1 MTGKKPKFLI
11 ILLSLLVIVI
21 TAILSVNQWVS
32 QLAGFWLPEGTRLQ
46 LKGQF
51 HFADRS
57 LVLPDLTLASAN
69 CDLASV
75 TALSLGYQQQMWRL
89 IAGDI
94 SIDSACLARLP
105 STSSASTTPAKTIAD
120 WQSLLPDARV
130 YVKNLQVLPWSDYSG
145 EITLMN
151 RHGRQSLN
159 FTGKTVQLEA
169 ELDKQQLQIKKL
181 QLTQMELPGTAIIE
195 GNISLSPLI
204 TAWPETGTINGQFV
218 LAQTPLNLTLRWQ
231 QQRGKIL
238 LTTPQQPRYLLSLPW
253 TVTPQAIEIS
263 QGEWFWPFGRQPLQG
278 GISLN
283 ASNWMAGP
291 DQTKFSGR
299 LNILTAGRGGKGNA
313 VLNLGPGKL
322 SLQQS
327 DLPLRLTGNANS
339 ADLQFFASLPA
350 RLTGPLLVPEVHF
363 LSGALL
369 RLRGRILDT
378 LQVDEARWPLAG
390 VRMTPQGVS
399 GPLQAI
405 LKLHEPVYG
414 HYRLQL
420 SGKAE
425 QFWPDNGRWA
435 WRYWGNGYLRPLQAQ
450 WDIRGQGEWENK
462 LITVQTLSTG
472 LDRIKYAD
480 ITSESPRLVLSQPLQ
495 WSRDVVA
502 PTFDGK
508 FLLTSGISRF
518 GYGGSLAAG
527 QLPVTVHG
535 LSPDNFQYQAQLTA
549 GDVGPLISRGRWDGQ
564 RLRGQ
569 IWWPSQPL
577 RVFQSLAKPTL
588 KMKLTGGTLRGQAAF
603 SVSGDQGFQAG
614 GHWVISQGSLW
625 TPDNQISGVDFSLPF
640 RYHRQHWQF
649 GYQQPVHL
657 TIGSVTNQIDI
668 SHITASLQGHYPWSE
683 SHPLTLSDVSMSL
696 LDGKMSLSDLRLP
709 QHQPAVL
716 KAENISLSPLITA
729 LHPKQIAMSGRIDGD
744 LPLLVDDPNY
754 VIRQGWIKNN
764 GPLTLRVDKDLIDSI
779 TSNNMAAGVAVD
791 WLRYME
797 ISRSEA
803 TLQLTSQGELTMKSS
818 VQGTSRFSNKDQRVN
833 LNYTHQENVFMLWRS
848 LSFADNLQSQLSQH
862 LKLPAQKELNQ

>member
-1 MTGKKPKFLI
+1 MRGKA
-11 ILLSLLVIVI
+11 SGLLVAV
-21 TAILSVNQWVS
+21 SVLLLLLCVAVWTVNVWLPR
-32 QLAGFWLPEGTRLQ
+32 LAGLWLPKGVTLELRGHLRPGFTD
-46 LKGQF
+46 LK
-51 HFADRS
+51 
-57 LVLPDLTLASAN
+57 LPDVKVYAGDCEAAVLRAPY
-69 CDLASV
+69 
-75 TALSLGYQQQMWRL
+75 LGYQQQIWQITAEQVRL
-89 IAGDI
+89 DPRCLEKI
-94 SIDSACLARLP
+94 SGSPSQTSPAMTLAR
-105 STSSASTTPAKTIAD
+105 
-120 WQSLLPDARV
+120 WQSLLPAFQI
-130 YVKNLQVLPWSDYSG
+130 KIGKLELLPWSQYSASVNLRNQQGKQTLQVRG
-145 EITLMN
+145 EQLSLDADLEKQQFLLRQLSLTVPGLPQPLDISGSITLAKLTDALPLQGTLQ
-151 RHGRQSLN
+151 GR
-159 FTGKTVQLEA
+159 
-169 ELDKQQLQIKKL
+169 
-181 QLTQMELPGTAIIE
+181 
-195 GNISLSPLI
+195 LSMADVP
-204 TAWPETGTINGQFV
+204 
-218 LAQTPLNLTLRWQ
+218 LTLAFHWQ
-231 QQRGKIL
+231 QQDGEL
-238 LTTPQQPRYLLSLPW
+238 TVTTPGQSRPLISLPW
-253 TVTPQAIEIS
+253 TVTPQTVDIRRG
-263 QGEWFWPFGRQPLQG
+263 QWFWPFAGQPLQG
-278 GISLN
+278 GVAVSAEN
-283 ASNWMAGP
+283 WASGLDNMRL
-291 DQTKFSGR
+291 SGR
-299 LNILTAGRGGKGNA
+299 MNVLTTGRGGKGNA
-313 VLNLGPGKL
+313 VLSFGPGKL
-322 SLQQS
+322 SLTEN
-327 DLPLRLTGNANS
+327 DLPLRLTGTAS
-339 ADLQFFASLPA
+339 TDRLQFFASLPA

-435 WRYWGNGYLRPLQAQ
+435 WRYWGNGYLRPLHAR
-450 WDIRGQGEWENK
+450 WDIRGQGQWENK

-502 PTFDGK
+502 PSFDGK
-508 FLLTSGISRF
+508 FLLTTGNSRF
-518 GYGGSLAAG
+518 SYGGSLAAG
-527 QLPVTVHG
+527 QLPVTIHG

-549 GDVGPLISRGRWDGQ
+549 GDAGPLISRGRWDGR

-577 RVFQSLAKPTL
+577 QVFQSLAKPTL

-640 RYHRQHWQF
+640 RYYRQRWQF
-649 GYQQPVHL
+649 GYHQPVHL
-657 TIGSVTNQIDI
+657 TIGSVTNQITI

-683 SHPLTLSDVSMSL
+683 SQPLTLSDVSMSL

-729 LHPKQIAMSGRIDGD
+729 LHPKQIAMSGRVDGE
-744 LPLLVDDPNY
+744 LPLLIDDPKY